1 MDSKPPPNFPAKD
14 KHFEP
19 RQSSGDRRAIG
30 AAIATVAIAGVG
42 LSLSMTLLAVRLA
55 ERGFS
60 ARAIGVNAAAGGL
73 ATLVMAPFV
82 PALARRVGVK
92 PLLIFA
98 LLAGAACLM
107 ALAATQAYWTWF
119 ALRGLFGATLTIL
132 FALGEFWIG
141 SAAPPPRRGV
151 ILGIYTAG
159 FAFGAALGPAVLAMI
174 GTRGSAGFVAA
185 AALFLLASLPIA
197 LIGGQAPLLARPGRT
212 SVLAF
217 ATVLP
222 AATLAAFVYG
232 AIETGVMGLLP
243 VYALRGGLGAATGAV
258 LVTIFALGN
267 GVLQMPV
274 GLISDRFDR
283 RRLLALT
290 AGAGAIGALLLPVTR
305 EAGFAAFAALLF
317 VWGGVVGS
325 LYALGL
331 AYLSARCRG
340 GELASGNAA
349 YILFY
354 SMGMLIGPPAIG
366 LGLDVAAA
374 GFFVALALML
384 AAYFGLVA
392 AS

>member
-1 MDSKPPPNFPAKD
+1 MDSKPPPKYPAKPER
-14 KHFEP
+14 FEL
-19 RQSSGDRRAIG
+19 RTIG
-30 AAIATVAIAGVG
+30 AAIAAVTIVGIG

-73 ATLVMAPFV
+73 ATLLMAPLV
-82 PALARRVGVK
+82 PALARWVGVK

-98 LLAGAACLM
+98 LLAGAANLA

-119 ALRGLFGATLTIL
+119 ALRGLFGAALTIL
-132 FALGEFWIG
+132 FALSEFWIS
-141 SAAPPPRRGV
+141 SAAPAGRRGV
-151 ILGIYTAG
+151 ILGVYTAG
-159 FAFGAALGPAVLAMI
+159 FACGAAIGPALLAVI
-174 GTRGSAGFVAA
+174 GTRGSGAFFAA
-185 AALFLLASLPIA
+185 AVLFLVASLPIA
-197 LIGGQAPLLARPGRT
+197 FVSGEAPVLARPART

-217 ATVLP
+217 MAILP
-222 AATLAAFVYG
+222 VATLAAFLYG

-243 VYALRGGLGAATGAV
+243 VYALRSGMGAATGAI

-274 GLISDRFDR
+274 GWISDRIDR
-283 RRLLALT
+283 RSLLALI
-290 AGAGAIGALLLPVTR
+290 AGLGAIGALLLPATR
-305 EAGFAAFAALLF
+305 EAGFAAFAVLLF

-340 GELASGNAA
+340 SELASGNAA

-354 SMGMLIGPPAIG
+354 SLGMLVGPPTIG
-366 LGLDVAAA
+366 LGLDVLPA
-374 GFFVALALML
+374 GFFVALAVML